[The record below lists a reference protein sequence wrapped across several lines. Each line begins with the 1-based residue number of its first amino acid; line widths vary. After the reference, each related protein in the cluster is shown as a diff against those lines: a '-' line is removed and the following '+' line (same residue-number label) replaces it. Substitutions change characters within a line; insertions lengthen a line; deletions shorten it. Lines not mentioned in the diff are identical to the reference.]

1 MHRHSRTQQYEWEN
15 WTLTSLRKA
24 VALTW
29 LISLVSWDRIVTPM
43 MQCSTLSWG
52 RRGQGKEL
60 VVGCFLWASQLF
72 NGFSVWKIS
81 RHVSLLEMLYP
92 CSIVTGKKPRSNT
105 KQNLNV
111 LLKYFISL
119 TMQRFLKN
127 LVTRANKTRLLKL
140 LNPHLFRVGI

>member
-60 VVGCFLWASQLF
+60 VVGCFLWASQSF
-72 NGFSVWKIS
+72 KGFSVRRIS

-92 CSIVTGKKPRSNT
+92 CSIMSGKKPRSNT

-111 LLKYFISL
+111 LLKCFTSL

-127 LVTRANKTRLLKL
+127 LVTQANKNRLLKL